1 MSPPLT
7 AALFGLAT
15 ALCFG
20 TGDFAAQR
28 LVARAGW
35 RRSLLIVHL
44 AALPLVLALALALD
58 GAPRLD
64 LDGGARLLA
73 LGLLNILGLV
83 ALYRAFAVGV
93 LSVVAPIASSFA
105 AVTVALAA
113 LAGRAPTAPTLL
125 GLAAIVV
132 GVAAVSAGHGG
143 HGGDA
148 RRPGGAGVA
157 WACLSSLSLGAVFF
171 GLEDAAAALG
181 PRWPIV
187 ALRAIGALV
196 LLALSLRP
204 AAPATAGVAPVWHL
218 VLLSALLDT
227 GGMVVYAEGA
237 RRGEIAVLA
246 VIASLFSVVT
256 VALAQARLRE
266 RLGRVQWI
274 GVALLLL
281 GTAWVVARQS
291 AG

>member
-1 MSPPLT
+1 MSPTLT
-7 AALFGLAT
+7 AAIFGLAT

-35 RRSLLIVHL
+35 RRSLLAVHL

-64 LDGGARLLA
+64 LDAGARLLA
-73 LGLLNILGLV
+73 LGLLNILGLI

-105 AVTVALAA
+105 AVTVGLAA
-113 LAGRAPTAPTLL
+113 VAGRAPAAPTLL

-132 GVAAVSAGHGG
+132 GVAAVSAGHVGPAG
-143 HGGDA
+143 A
-148 RRPGGAGVA
+148 AARPGAAGVA
-157 WACLSSLSLGAVFF
+157 WACLASLSLGAVFF
-171 GLEDAAAALG
+171 GIEDAAAALG

-196 LLALSLRP
+196 LLALALRP
-204 AAPATAGVAPVWHL
+204 APPPTSKMGLAWPL
-218 VLLSALLDT
+218 VLASALLDT

-246 VIASLFSVVT
+246 VLSSLFSVVT
-256 VALAQARLRE
+256 VTLAQARLRE
-266 RLGRVQWI
+266 RLGRVQWL